1 MMKAYEIIA
10 MAGLVIT
17 VAIIVIG
24 ISWMVYVFFKEGS
37 WFFGTLTI
45 GVELL
50 LLNDIKNMAHS

>member
-1 MMKAYEIIA
+1 

-37 WFFGTLTI
+37 WFLGTLTI

-50 LLNDIKNMAHS
+50 LIGFLWQTIRGDYEREG